1 MASNAQIRTRSYT
14 IQMRTYSIRW
24 AWADAVV
31 QSAKYGNID
40 IFIIHFF
47 TQMLCISNH
56 THTQLGC
63 KRTRQTC
70 CQNRKHSKR
79 KVYAQT
85 PTGRHKSWLVGL
97 LMPSPKFVLSKE
109 SEYVLIDDAGKKMV
123 ENAAIDCH
131 RWI

>member
-1 MASNAQIRTRSYT
+1 MASNAHIRTRSYT

-56 THTQLGC
+56 THT
-63 KRTRQTC
+63 TRMQA
-70 CQNRKHSKR
+70 HSTDVLPEPETLETKKSMHR
-79 KVYAQT
+79 HPQADTKV
-85 PTGRHKSWLVGL
+85 GWLV
-97 LMPSPKFVLSKE
+97 F
-109 SEYVLIDDAGKKMV
+109 
-123 ENAAIDCH
+123 
-131 RWI
+131 